1 MDFNNKEYM
10 KEVKKVQGQAKEIA
24 KLLKKE
30 GYRAG
35 LVALGTDNTIAVNP
49 FGSRKDTV
57 HIIYSII
64 KNMKDEDKLILLS
77 MILGIKLGDE

>member
-1 MDFNNKEYM
+1 MDYQKKVDM
-10 KEVKKVQGQAKEIA
+10 KEVKEIQKQATEIA
-24 KLLKKE
+24 KILKKE

-49 FGSRKDTV
+49 FGNRKDTV

-64 KNMKDEDKLILLS
+64 ENMNNEDKLILLG
-77 MILGIKLGDE
+77 MILGIA

>member
-1 MDFNNKEYM
+1 MSLKKAKEM
-10 KEVKKVQGQAKEIA
+10 QEQAKEIA

-64 KNMKDEDKLILLS
+64 ENMKDEDKLILLA
-77 MILGIKLGDE
+77 MLFGIDLGGKQKNED

>member
-1 MDFNNKEYM
+1 MNLNDKEYI

-24 KLLKKE
+24 KLLKKD

-35 LVALGTDNTIAVNP
+35 LIALGTDNTIAVNP
-49 FGSRKDTV
+49 FGNRKDTV

-64 KNMKDEDKLILLS
+64 ENMNDEDKLILLG
-77 MILGIKLGDE
+77 MILGIA